1 VSDRHR
7 GPSDESG
14 PPPETSGAP
23 IWELYPVSDIRFV
36 LVEIG
41 KLSTQVQRL
50 IADTGKHGDRID
62 EVRHQISFV
71 KGALWVI
78 GGLVVIFGA
87 VATWYLKD
95 KLGTK

>member
-1 VSDRHR
+1 MSDQFRSSS
-7 GPSDESG
+7 GESG
-14 PPPETSGAP
+14 PPPESSGAP
-23 IWELYPVSDIRFV
+23 IRELYPVVDIWFI

-41 KLSTQVQRL
+41 KLSTQVHRL
-50 IADTGKHGDRID
+50 IADTSKHGEKID

-87 VATWYLKD
+87 VTVWYLKD
-95 KLGTK
+95 KIGVK